1 MVGIAL
7 SSSSTGSS
15 FTFFAFLCLLRCR
28 LSSSFLKQKACQSAV
43 KTAAD
48 IALHIILIT
57 KNSTAIHSPNY
68 CTQDIS
74 TIFRR
79 CCINSTLHCVE
90 LITWAIKGWNPITII
105 LLDHIA
111 RTMYVDVVYCYR
123 PSSVV
128 CRLVCHNSEPCKNG
142 WTNREAVW
150 VVGSDWP
157 KKSCIRWD
165 AHWRYLANTIY
176 RQHSAQRKAPVSKRR
191 WTSHMPNFTPSV
203 QRQGIG
209 PPKLKIL
216 LKFY

>member
-57 KNSTAIHSPNY
+57 KNSTAIHSPSY
-68 CTQDIS
+68 CKQDIS

-90 LITWAIKGWNPITII
+90 LITFVALLSHQGLKPNYNHITTP
-105 LLDHIA
+105 H
-111 RTMYVDVVYCYR
+111 R
-123 PSSVV
+123 PYYV
-128 CRLVCHNSEPCKNG
+128 CRCG
-142 WTNREAVW
+142 
-150 VVGSDWP
+150 
-157 KKSCIRWD
+157 
-165 AHWRYLANTIY
+165 
-176 RQHSAQRKAPVSKRR
+176 
-191 WTSHMPNFTPSV
+191 
-203 QRQGIG
+203 
-209 PPKLKIL
+209 L
-216 LKFY
+216 LLPTE